1 MWRRTFG
8 MTKVKTMTWRRM
20 IGARSG
26 TRRRTILRTRMS
38 RTMIPMVPVPMVVVQ
53 VVVRKVV
60 VLLVVVGVREVV
72 PMVVVGAVR
81 VRQGVV
87 DRPVVT
93 VVGQGA
99 VVGEVE
105 VAEDSIRRSISAS
118 ASSTSAHGT
127 KPKSLSATRGT
138 QRSCRS

>member
-1 MWRRTFG
+1 
-8 MTKVKTMTWRRM
+8 
-20 IGARSG
+20 
-26 TRRRTILRTRMS
+26 
-38 RTMIPMVPVPMVVVQ
+38 MIPMVVRMAAVRVVVVQ
-53 VVVRKVV
+53 KVAVVV
-60 VLLVVVGVREVV
+60 VREVV

-93 VVGQGA
+93 GVGQGS

-118 ASSTSAHGT
+118 ASSTSG
-127 KPKSLSATRGT
+127 RGMRKRRGDGIDGFV
-138 QRSCRS
+138 QRPN